1 MNEGAKATAC
11 VQAISAGSRL
21 HYEFYEEQEG
31 SEMVGGVRVIDLKRV
46 DRYSES
52 EHEILFQLV
61 KQFNVPEKLRC
72 VGSLAP

>member
-1 MNEGAKATAC
+1 MNEGAKATVC

-46 DRYSES
+46 DRYPES
-52 EHEILFQLV
+52 EHDILFQLT

-72 VGSLAP
+72 VSDPAP